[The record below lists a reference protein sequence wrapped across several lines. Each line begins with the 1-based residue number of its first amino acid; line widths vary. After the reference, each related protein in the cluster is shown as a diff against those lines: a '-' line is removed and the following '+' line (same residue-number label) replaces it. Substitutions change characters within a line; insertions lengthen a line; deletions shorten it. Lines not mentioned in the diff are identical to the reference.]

1 MYINSVYS
9 RKLATQVH
17 EKHFMPYKIL
27 IIEDNPD
34 IAKLIQLHLKDIH
47 CEADIAMDGGEGVR
61 RFNQGQYDLVILD
74 LMLPVMD
81 GLEVCRQ
88 LRASARYVP
97 VIMLTSKSSELDRV
111 LGLEIGADDYIIK
124 PFSIPELM
132 ARVKA
137 QFRHIEAML
146 KPATE
151 PLPQRL
157 RFGGTGN
164 GLVIE
169 FDKRRVC
176 VNGAEVEL
184 TAKEFDLLS
193 HFTRHPG
200 RVYSRMAL
208 LDQVWGHSY
217 EGYEHTVNSHIN
229 RLRAKIEQDPATP
242 HYILTVWGVGYKFS
256 GHET

>member
-1 MYINSVYS
+1 
-9 RKLATQVH
+9 
-17 EKHFMPYKIL
+17 MPHKIL
-27 IIEDNPD
+27 IIEDSYD

-47 CEADIAMDGGEGVR
+47 CEADIVTDGGEGVR
-61 RFNQGQYDLVILD
+61 RFNQGRYDLVILD
-74 LMLPVMD
+74 LMLPIMD

-88 LRASARYVP
+88 LRATTRYVP

-137 QFRHIEAML
+137 QFRHSEALL
-146 KPATE
+146 KPAPE
-151 PLPQRL
+151 ALPQCL
-157 RFGGTGN
+157 RFGKHGAE
-164 GLVIE
+164 LVID

-176 VNGAEVEL
+176 VNDVEVEL

-208 LDQVWGHSY
+208 LDQVWGHCY

-229 RLRAKIEQDPATP
+229 RLRAKIEQDPAKP
-242 HYILTVWGVGYKFS
+242 HYILTIWGVGYKFIS
-256 GHET
+256 GHEA